1 MLKLFDIKYEL
12 EDEVFDKEEG
22 YPVPSYEEI
31 VLNWVEQLRS
41 ATSVD
46 ELKKLEEIS

>member
-12 EDEVFDKEEG
+12 EDEVFDKEKG

-31 VLNWVEQLRS
+31 VLNWVEQLRF

-46 ELKKLEEIS
+46 KLKELEEIS